1 MNGKSRC
8 KILKEIRRQIAE
20 SNDITFVTSEC
31 KYQGDCKG
39 TCPKCEAEVRYL
51 EQELEKRRKQGL
63 SITLAGIATAV
74 TLTAAGCFRP
84 VESETGGPKEATS
97 EESVSEDLTGEMGA
111 LIESDTEMGELES
124 DPVIYDGVMIDVP
137 RICNLPG
144 MTAEEQLD
152 YVSMLPASMLRDSYW
167 QDEWVETRHESQDI
181 YEFEWNG
188 GRYVVIIFFDEGD
201 MITRV
206 SLILAANTGE
216 TGTDTETDTIIE
228 VGSGIGTETETVTE
242 KAEETGAWPWKR
254 PRSSP
259 SSATAS
265 PPTAWE

>member
-20 SNDITFVTSEC
+20 SNDIAFVTSEC

-39 TCPKCEAEVRYL
+39 TCPKCESEVRYL
-51 EQELEKRRKQGL
+51 ERELEARRKKGL
-63 SITLAGIATAV
+63 AITLTGLATAA

-84 VESETGGPKEATS
+84 LNQVDGEKLPPVSNSEQ
-97 EESVSEDLTGEMGA
+97 EESSEVMTGEMGA

-124 DPVIYDGVMIDVP
+124 DPVIYDGEMIDVP

-152 YVSMLPASMLRDSYW
+152 YVSMLPASTLRESYW

-242 KAEETGAWPWKR
+242 KAEETGA
-254 PRSSP
+254 
-259 SSATAS
+259 
-265 PPTAWE
+265 

>member
-74 TLTAAGCFRP
+74 TLTAAGCVKPDASQAPRDTETSESRTEETTTEELLWEIETGE
-84 VESETGGPKEATS
+84 VESE
-97 EESVSEDLTGEMGA
+97 
-111 LIESDTEMGELES
+111 
-124 DPVIYDGVMIDVP
+124 PVIYDGAMIDVP

-144 MTAEEQLD
+144 MTAEERIA
-152 YVSMLPASMLRDSYW
+152 YVAGGLASEFRDFYW
-167 QDEWVETRHESQDI
+167 KDNWVETRNGNVDV
-181 YEFEWNG
+181 YDFEVDG
-188 GRYVVIIFFDEGD
+188 KRYLALITFDESEVV
-201 MITRV
+201 THV
-206 SLILAANTGE
+206 SLLPFTDE
-216 TGTDTETDTIIE
+216 TGTVTET
-228 VGSGIGTETETVTE
+228 TE
-242 KAEETGAWPWKR
+242 ATGA
-254 PRSSP
+254 
-259 SSATAS
+259 
-265 PPTAWE
+265 